1 MNLRPVF
8 MLLAGAFLCVA
19 TANAQVEPEAE
30 QRRIREIRIDIAP
43 IYSAEEA
50 ETSGWARFTNKY
62 HVTTR
67 ESVIR
72 TVLHFSEGDVLD
84 QELLDSTER
93 SLRRFKF
100 VNEAEIELVPVDNQN
115 VDVVVE
121 TKEAWTL
128 EPGLTVGGG
137 GGLRT
142 VTAHLID
149 FNVLGSGKKAFI
161 EGKRESDVG
170 NTYKVGF
177 SDYQMFG
184 GRWFGSATYQKGPL
198 VESFFVQSRLP
209 LYSPDSKW
217 SYGGSASAMDK
228 TVRLFEEGIES
239 SRFQKEQVQASAFLK
254 RSYGERFKK
263 IMVDYDL
270 QYLEKDYSELG
281 SETTEPP
288 PPDQANV
295 TPSIGISKQNIGWS
309 TRTFVDKMG
318 SKEDFST
325 GMTYG
330 GKAGLGIPVGDS
342 LKLYKARLFVVSN
355 TEFRNKQLLELTAL
369 ADSEVVR
376 NTFLSLDAKY
386 YKNFS
391 RHTLALHYLIKWGFE
406 LDSSRQFQLGADSG
420 LRGYPARSFTGEKMM
435 LLNIEDRQFWGTY
448 SIVAE
453 FEFGTVVFV
462 DAGNVW
468 KDDQDID
475 LGDLNWSAGVGI
487 RIGLENMASSP
498 ILRLDYGW
506 ALGDNSGSE
515 ITVGLEQHF

>member
-1 MNLRPVF
+1 MPPQFVFQMN
-8 MLLAGAFLCVA
+8 
-19 TANAQVEPEAE
+19 
-30 QRRIREIRIDIAP
+30 D
-43 IYSAEEA
+43 
-50 ETSGWARFTNKY
+50 
-62 HVTTR
+62 VTKMYG
-67 ESVIR
+67 ER
-72 TVLHFSEGDVLD
+72 TVLSDINLSFYYGA
-84 QELLDSTER
+84 
-93 SLRRFKF
+93 K
-100 VNEAEIELVPVDNQN
+100 I
-115 VDVVVE
+115 
-121 TKEAWTL
+121 
-128 EPGLTVGGG
+128 GIVGE
-137 GGLRT
+137 
-142 VTAHLID
+142 
-149 FNVLGSGKKAFI
+149 NGSGKSTLLRIMAGLDSDI
-161 EGKRESDVG
+161 QGEAVIGKR
-170 NTYKVGF
+170 
-177 SDYQMFG
+177 M
-184 GRWFGSATYQKGPL
+184 RARL
-198 VESFFVQSRLP
+198 VAQEPQL
-209 LYSPDSKW
+209 
-217 SYGGSASAMDK
+217 AMDK

-263 IMVDYDL
+263 INVDYGL

-281 SETTEPP
+281 PETTEPP

-355 TEFRNKQLLELTAL
+355 TEFRNKRLLELTAL

-475 LGDLNWSAGVGI
+475 LGDLNWSAGVGM

-506 ALGDNSGSE
+506 ALSDNSGSE